1 MSGVQG
7 PSGSKRFASLA
18 HSLVAWLVMLLVA
31 VGNGV
36 ARDLTY
42 GRHLTELQAH
52 QVSTATAILLLGAV
66 VAGFVRL
73 YPPASARHALGIGLL
88 WLGLTVA
95 FEFLFFH
102 YAGGHSW
109 AELLADHDLSQG
121 RVWVLVLVWVALAPY
136 VFFRLRRPP

>member
-1 MSGVQG
+1 MH
-7 PSGSKRFASLA
+7 A
-18 HSLVAWLVMLLVA
+18 LVAWLVMLLAA

-52 QVSTATAILLLGAV
+52 QLSTVTAILLLGAV
-66 VAGFVRL
+66 VAGFVRR

-102 YAGGHSW
+102 YAGGHPWS
-109 AELLADHDLSQG
+109 ELLANYDLSQG
-121 RVWVLVLVWVALAPY
+121 RVWVLLLLWIAAAPY
-136 VFFRLRRPP
+136 LFFRFRRHRG

>member
-7 PSGSKRFASLA
+7 PSGNKPFASLA
-18 HSLVAWLVMLLVA
+18 QSLVAWLVMLLVA

-42 GRHLTELQAH
+42 GRHLMELQAH